1 MKTIEIA
8 NISTFLPRECGIATF
23 SNNLLNSIISNN
35 NSNDLKISTYVV
47 AIDRDF
53 EGYKYSDVVKDTI
66 RQHHMSDYINAAKL
80 INYSQTNLC
89 IVQHEYG
96 IFGGESGTYI
106 LSFIHNLK
114 IPFIVVYHTVL
125 EEPTYTQ
132 KIIIQKLSSKASK
145 VVVMS
150 NQGIKFLTKFMMY
163 LLKRSQKLNT
173 VFLTSN
179 SMTMESITKYL
190 TLKAK
195 K

>member
-35 NSNDLKISTYVV
+35 DNDDLKISTYVV
-47 AIDRDF
+47 AMVRDS
-53 EGYKYSDVVKDTI
+53 EDLKYSDTVKYTI
-66 RQHHMSDYINAAKL
+66 RQNHMSDYINVAKL
-80 INYSQTNLC
+80 INYSNTDLC

-106 LSFIHNLK
+106 LSFIHSLK
-114 IPFIVVYHTVL
+114 IPFVVVYHTVL

-150 NQGIKFLTKFMMY
+150 NQAIQRY
-163 LLKRSQKLNT
+163 LK
-173 VFLTSN
+173 
-179 SMTMESITKYL
+179 I
-190 TLKAK
+190 
-195 K
+195 